1 MIPYQPKHFN
11 VAEQAFAL
19 EVMRAHP
26 LATLVSVRDGEPQC
40 SHVPLVARE
49 VDGGVV
55 LLGHVAKAN
64 AHWQSWE
71 GGGSVTAIFHGPDAY
86 ISPSLYVTRESVPTW
101 NYVVVHAQGT
111 VALTHDT
118 LAKERILKALID
130 QHDAPYRAFWDTQ
143 LSEEFRERHKT
154 HIVGFEIRVARLE
167 SKFKISQNR
176 LPADRAG
183 VLASM
188 QSGDAKARE
197 LGAWMQRLAP

>member
-11 VAEQAFAL
+11 IPEQAHAL
-19 EVMRAHP
+19 AVMRAHP

-49 VDGGVV
+49 SDSGIV

-64 AHWQSWE
+64 AHWQHWDGE
-71 GGGSVTAIFHGPDAY
+71 ATVTAIFHGPDIY

-101 NYVVVHAQGT
+101 NYIVVHAHGT
-111 VALTHDT
+111 VSITHDT

-130 QHDAPYRAFWDTQ
+130 EHDPPYRARWDTE
-143 LSEEFRERHKT
+143 LSEEFRERQKG
-154 HIVGFEIRVARLE
+154 HIVGFEIRVKRLE
-167 SKFKISQNR
+167 AKFKISQNR

-183 VLASM
+183 VLTAM
-188 QSGDAKARE
+188 QAGNADARE
-197 LGAWMQRLAP
+197 LGDWMQRLTP

>member
-1 MIPYQPKHFN
+1 MIPYQPRHFN
-11 VAEQAFAL
+11 VAEQAPAL

-49 VDGGVV
+49 IDGSVV

-64 AHWQSWE
+64 GHWQRWE
-71 GGGSVTAIFHGPDAY
+71 GGAPVTAIFHGPDTY

-101 NYVVVHAQGT
+101 NYVVVHAHGT
-111 VALTHDT
+111 VAITHDT
-118 LAKERILKALID
+118 LAKERILMALID
-130 QHDAPYRAFWDTQ
+130 QHDPPYRAYWDTE
-143 LSEEFRERHKT
+143 LSEEYRERHKA
-154 HIVGFEIRVARLE
+154 HIVGFEIRVSRIE

-183 VLASM
+183 VLAAM
-188 QSGDAKARE
+188 QAGDARARE